1 MNDISAQVADNRE
14 SSSQRRIMDV
24 GFIGLGRMGAGMAAN
39 LLKAG
44 HRVTVFNRTPAK
56 AEALVAQ
63 GATAAVSIAE
73 ACQGDAMVT
82 MLANDEAVED
92 VVLGRDGLIANL
104 APGALHVSSSTIS
117 VELSQQLTE
126 VHDGR
131 GQRFVAAPVFG
142 RPDAAAAGR
151 LFVVAGGEAEAVEA
165 AAPLLDAIGQRTL
178 VISDKPQGA
187 NLVKLS
193 GNFLG
198 ASVIELLGEALA
210 LVAKGG
216 IDQRRYLE
224 FLTSTLF
231 DAPIYKTYGELI
243 VGGRFAPA
251 GFAAQLGQ
259 KDIRLALAAAE
270 RLRVP
275 MPLGSLLRDR
285 FLTLMAHGGEQLDWS
300 AIGRLPAADAGIA
313 KL

>member
-1 MNDISAQVADNRE
+1 M
-14 SSSQRRIMDV
+14 
-24 GFIGLGRMGAGMAAN
+24 
-39 LLKAG
+39 
-44 HRVTVFNRTPAK
+44 
-56 AEALVAQ
+56 
-63 GATAAVSIAE
+63 
-73 ACQGDAMVT
+73 
-82 MLANDEAVED
+82 
-92 VVLGRDGLIANL
+92 
-104 APGALHVSSSTIS
+104 
-117 VELSQQLTE
+117 
-126 VHDGR
+126 
-131 GQRFVAAPVFG
+131 
-142 RPDAAAAGR
+142 
-151 LFVVAGGEAEAVEA
+151 
-165 AAPLLDAIGQRTL
+165 
-178 VISDKPQGA
+178 
-187 NLVKLS
+187 KLS

-198 ASVIELLGEALA
+198 ASVIESLGEALA

-251 GFAAQLGQ
+251 GFAAPLGQ

-270 RLRVP
+270 ALHVP

-313 KL
+313 KV